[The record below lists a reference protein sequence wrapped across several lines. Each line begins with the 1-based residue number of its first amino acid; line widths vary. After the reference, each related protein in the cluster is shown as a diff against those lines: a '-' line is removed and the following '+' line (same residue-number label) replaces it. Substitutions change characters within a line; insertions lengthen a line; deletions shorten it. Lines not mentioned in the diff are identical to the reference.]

1 MKNTIFLF
9 IIIAFAAC
17 TGGKKTAQNTSK
29 LKKRSVAEVLTEL
42 NKNTVDYTWYSAK
55 GRVGF
60 NADGITQN
68 ADIKLRMRRDSAI
81 WIAVSVIGIEG
92 GRALITPDSIKLINR
107 MNSTYLV
114 EPFSYFQKKYNI
126 PLSFQ
131 SLQEMLI
138 GNAPDRKDIGWR
150 GDRDSTQYILTK
162 TMDAEQMLYRVNGTT
177 FLLENLE
184 ISNLRMQQ
192 YMKISNANFET
203 IGTRKLPT
211 VRAIQIKSTDLAQP
225 LLMGM
230 DFSKVELPETAPN
243 MQLEIPLSYT
253 RTKE

>member
-1 MKNTIFLF
+1 MKNIIFLLA
-9 IIIAFAAC
+9 IILLAAC
-17 TGGKKTAQNTSK
+17 TGGKKAAQNTSK
-29 LKKRSVAEVLTEL
+29 LKKRSTAELLTEL
-42 NKNTVDYTWYSAK
+42 NKNTVSYTWYSAK
-55 GRVGF
+55 GRVGI

-81 WIAVSVIGIEG
+81 WIAISVIGIEG

-107 MNSTYLV
+107 MNASYLV
-114 EPFSYFQKKYNI
+114 EPFSYFQKKYNV

-150 GDRDSTQYILTK
+150 ADRDSSQYILTK
-162 TMDAEQMLYRVNGTT
+162 TMDAEQMLYKLNGAT

-203 IGTRKLPT
+203 IGTQKLPT
-211 VRAIQIKSTDLAQP
+211 VRAIQIKSADLAQP

-230 DFSKVELPETAPN
+230 DFSKVELPETAPS
-243 MQLEIPLSYT
+243 MQFEIPSNYK
-253 RTKE
+253 RTL